1 MSRRSRRQT
10 SNFSL
15 AFLDVMSCGFGAAAL
30 LFLLL
35 KHGIDENREQL
46 QQQNVSEV
54 RLLEEEIR
62 VGKEDLV
69 RARNIISD
77 ADDELA
83 QAQGLARQIEQE
95 LKQQR
100 SMMEAMD
107 PEQWNEA
114 IKKLQEQLAAL
125 EKEKQQ
131 LLAEQR
137 EGENVQKFVGAGD
150 RQYLTGLRLGGQRI
164 LILLDASTSM
174 LDERLVNIIR
184 RRHMQEDIQR
194 ASPKWLRAQDR
205 VSWLVSQFPKDSHY
219 QIYLFNTDARA
230 AIKNT
235 QGNWLKVSDRDS
247 LKQAMDGMRAA
258 LPAGGTSLE
267 RAFLSAGGLDP
278 LPDNIFLI
286 TDGLPT
292 QGLQANSQNTISG
305 IERLELFKKAV
316 QGLPQGV
323 PVNTLLSPMEGDP
336 MAAAAFWQLAQHTG
350 GSFLSPS
357 EDWP

>member
-1 MSRRSRRQT
+1 MSRKGRRQA

-35 KHGIDENREQL
+35 KHGIDENREQ
-46 QQQNVSEV
+46 VEMMDESEV

-62 VGKEDLV
+62 IGKEDLV
-69 RARNIISD
+69 RARNVLSEVD
-77 ADDELA
+77 MELA
-83 QAQGLARQIEQE
+83 NAQGLARQIEEQ
-95 LKQQR
+95 LRNQR
-100 SMMEAMD
+100 SHLDVLD
-107 PEQWNEA
+107 PEQWDEE
-114 IKKLQEQLAAL
+114 IKKLKEQLAAL

-137 EGENVQKFVGAGD
+137 EGENVQKFVGMGD
-150 RQYLTGLRLGGQRI
+150 RQYLTGLRLGGERI

-174 LDERLVNIIR
+174 LDERLVNIVR

-205 VSWLVSQFPKDSHY
+205 AAWLVSQFPKDSHY
-219 QIYLFNTDARA
+219 QIYLFNTDAHA
-230 AIKNT
+230 AIENT
-235 QGNWLKVSDRDS
+235 QGSWLKVSDKDS
-247 LKQAMDGMRAA
+247 LDKAMASVRKH
-258 LPAGGTSLE
+258 LPGGGTSLE
-267 RAFLSAGGLDP
+267 RAFLSAGALDP

-292 QGLQANSQNTISG
+292 QGLNANKENTISG

-336 MAAAAFWQLAQHTG
+336 MAAAAFWQLAQLTG